1 MPRFVHILSV
11 TRISIVEFNADS
23 FIKIRIEVFLFF
35 NQLVDCKWSEWRFGN
50 CSKECG
56 SGIRID
62 VRDIEI
68 QPLNGGKECKGE
80 SNITENCNNHQCPG
94 TIDQTKHI
102 C

>member
-1 MPRFVHILSV
+1 M
-11 TRISIVEFNADS
+11 RIKF
-23 FIKIRIEVFLFF
+23 FLFF
-35 NQLVDCKWSEWRFGN
+35 NQLVHCKWSEWRFGN

-62 VRDIEI
+62 VRDIET

-94 TIDQTKHI
+94 TIDQTKYI